1 MRRRRVGAA
10 AAAAVLAGLL
20 AGCAPFEG
28 GPLVGGRGG
37 QYQGPPMICALELE
51 PGATVYFG
59 SMLANEGDDAIAVTE
74 VRGSGTNV
82 ASIDAGIDLEG
93 VALDQAVGSMRWPAD
108 DAWEHTEDVLDRLVA
123 PADAVIEPGTTAQVI
138 FSIVPVDPEQPATVE
153 DLEVLYDNGI
163 ISQVE
168 RDTYGY
174 QLMPGDSCETDDD
187 EGLS

>member
-1 MRRRRVGAA
+1 MRGRNVAAGAA
-10 AAAAVLAGLL
+10 AVTLVSML
-20 AGCAPFEG
+20 AGCAPYEG

-37 QYQGPPMICALELE
+37 EYQGSPMICALAPA

-59 SMLANEGDDAIAVTE
+59 SMLTNEGDSAITLTE

-93 VALDQAVGSMRWPAD
+93 VALDQAVGSMSWPAD
-108 DAWEHTEDVLDRLVA
+108 DSWEGAEEVLDRLVA
-123 PADAVIEPGTTAQVI
+123 PEDAVIEPGTTAQVI

-168 RDTYGY
+168 RDTLGY
-174 QLMPGDSCETDDD
+174 RIMPGDSCEVD
-187 EGLS
+187 EDEDL